1 MFKSIVW
8 ATDGS
13 EAADLALPYVK
24 ELAHAADK
32 LTVVHCEEF
41 VLGPKSSGYT
51 VHADEFAL
59 KAKIDRQVKEL
70 AEDATEV
77 MYTITGAAA
86 GGAAHKI
93 AEAAAEAEADLIIV
107 GTRGHTALGGLL
119 LGSVTQRLL
128 HIGPC
133 PVLAIPAVA
142 KPAEAQPQ
150 RLQATTA

>member
-24 ELAHAADK
+24 DLAHAADK

-41 VLGPKSSGYT
+41 VLGPRSSGYT
-51 VHADEFAL
+51 LHADEFDL

-70 AEDATEV
+70 AEDAAEV
-77 MYTITGAAA
+77 KYTIAGAAA

-93 AEAAAEAEADLIIV
+93 AEAAADAGADLIIV

-142 KPAEAQPQ
+142 KAAEAPAEDME
-150 RLQATTA
+150 ATTA